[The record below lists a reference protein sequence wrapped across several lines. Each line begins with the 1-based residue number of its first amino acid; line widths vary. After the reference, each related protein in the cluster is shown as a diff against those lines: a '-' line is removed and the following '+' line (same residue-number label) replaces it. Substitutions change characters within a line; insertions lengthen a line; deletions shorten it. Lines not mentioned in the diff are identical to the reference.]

1 MILGLGIDIIEIE
14 RVKESI
20 DKFGDKFL
28 NKLFTEKEIEYCSS
42 KPNKYQ
48 HYAARFAAKEAVAK
62 ALTTGWN
69 NEFNFKYVEIFNE
82 PNGMP
87 KVNLYGSLKLYLED
101 DKELKISITH
111 SRDYAACVAII
122 QKKS

>member
-1 MILGLGIDIIEIE
+1 
-14 RVKESI
+14 
-20 DKFGDKFL
+20 
-28 NKLFTEKEIEYCSS
+28 
-42 KPNKYQ
+42 
-48 HYAARFAAKEAVAK
+48 
-62 ALTTGWN
+62 
-69 NEFNFKYVEIFNE
+69 
-82 PNGMP
+82 MP